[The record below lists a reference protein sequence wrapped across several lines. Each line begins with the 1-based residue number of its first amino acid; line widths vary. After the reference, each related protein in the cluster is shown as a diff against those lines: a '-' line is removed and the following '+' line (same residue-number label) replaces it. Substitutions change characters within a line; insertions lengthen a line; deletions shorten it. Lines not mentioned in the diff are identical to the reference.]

1 MGMAG
6 KTIMGLNKESSQK
19 KLEKLNQQPIES
31 VDVGVDLASNGFLTS
46 TAEGLGLLVQARM
59 EVGRVNDPAEHEAD
73 AMAFDFL
80 RWQQSS
86 GEQSAPAQRQIS
98 SGQTSRS
105 TSGGTMETGGFAVD
119 GALESEIARE
129 TGRGSGLDGS
139 TRGQFEGFFGVD
151 LGGVRVHAD
160 SKAAELSRSLGAEAF
175 TVGNDVFFG
184 EGRFNSGSST
194 GMGLLAHELTHVVQ
208 QGSSSMRRVDQ
219 NSVRISRS
227 PMGNSV
233 IYRSISSSDAIKIT
247 GAGVLFKKVW
257 ELLETVKEL
266 FRSLKDEKSNS
277 QILLDSSRV
286 LRTSADATRSSLDVV
301 VKAGGGMGT
310 AITQAIPGIGLIT
323 SFMSFVDNL
332 SMKIQPLID
341 ARRTARATLVKLN
354 TKAADLPPGSPEDTK
369 VKVNISA
376 VKRLISESS
385 WKLGVLFENAALDAV
400 AIGGHIAKLT
410 VVGAPVG
417 TVMTLTAVAS
427 KIFVGIVDT
436 ARNWYAASTSKE
448 AEVKYTEAK
457 ENLEKAKEKPGDT
470 GRIDTAQKAHD
481 AAYQV
486 LVSKSTHFAMKQ
498 LLEAAFQ
505 GMRTGEDFCEPD
517 IRKLLLSYGVT
528 DAFINDT
535 EAQFRSAELER
546 RKTIEI
552 KSEVALLEAGKLL
565 EVGEPKFFLK
575 RVGGWLEAIKKG
587 AGIVWGMAKS
597 AGTAVSDSVLAGKKE
612 WAQSGEKKAG
622 GFGRIVGATAG
633 AIVGPI
639 AAGGRAVKQFF
650 SSKPP
655 PKFESDVKYEYVEK
669 EVKSAVESALVPIKE
684 KVKPGVGV
692 TDKILN
698 QALEKPYANLLARF
712 IPKDS
717 VDRRAQMNEMVT
729 LKVKDWLRGM
739 RSDGKEIDV
748 LLTKITFTKT
758 SIKISLALKKNMARS
773 EIAKVISKAA
783 VETSVVN
790 PMHAGTGISD
800 RATRVGQMGAESS
813 PTTSQ

>member
-1 MGMAG
+1 
-6 KTIMGLNKESSQK
+6 MGLNKESSQK
-19 KLEKLNQQPIES
+19 NLEKLNQQPIES
-31 VDVGVDLASNGFLTS
+31 VDVGIDLASNGFLTS
-46 TAEGLGLLVQARM
+46 TVEGLGLLVQARM

-73 AMAFDFL
+73 AIALDFL

-86 GEQSAPAQRQIS
+86 GEQSAPTQQQIS

-119 GALESEIARE
+119 GALESEIAQE
-129 TGRGSGLDGS
+129 TGRGSGLDHS
-139 TRGQFEGFFGVD
+139 TRGQFEGYFGVD

-160 SKAAELSRSLGAEAF
+160 NKAAELSRSLGAEAF

-184 EGRFNSGSST
+184 EGRFNSGSSS
-194 GMGLLAHELTHVVQ
+194 GMGLLAHELAHVVQ
-208 QGSSSMRRVDQ
+208 QGSSPMRRVDQ

-227 PMGNSV
+227 PVGNAV
-233 IYRSISSSDAIKIT
+233 IYRKISSSDAIKIT
-247 GAGVLFKKVW
+247 GAGVLFKKVG
-257 ELLETVKEL
+257 ELLQSCNEL
-266 FRSLKDEKSNS
+266 YTSLKDEKSNS

-301 VKAGGGMGT
+301 VKAGGGMGG

-323 SFMSFVDNL
+323 SFMSLVDNL
-332 SMKIQPLID
+332 LIKIQPLIN
-341 ARRTARATLVKLN
+341 ARRTARATLVELN
-354 TKAADLPPGSPEDTK
+354 KKTADLPPGSPEHTK

-417 TVMTLTAVAS
+417 TVITLAAVAS
-427 KIFVGIVDT
+427 KMFVGAVDT
-436 ARNWYAASTSKE
+436 VRNWHAASTSKE
-448 AEVKYTEAK
+448 AEVAYDKAEEELGKLKDSKDTLAI
-457 ENLEKAKEKPGDT
+457 EKF
-470 GRIDTAQKAHD
+470 QKD
-481 AAYQV
+481 RDDAYQV
-486 LVSKSTHFAMKQ
+486 LVSKSTRFAMEQ
-498 LLEAAFQ
+498 LLVAAFQ
-505 GMRTGEDFCEPD
+505 GMRAGEDFCEPG

-535 EAQFRSAELER
+535 EAQFRSAKLEDR
-546 RKTIEI
+546 EKIKI
-552 KSEVALLEAGKLL
+552 KSEVALLEVGKLL
-565 EVGEPKFFLK
+565 EVGEPKFILE
-575 RVGGWLEAIKKG
+575 RVEGWLKAIG
-587 AGIVWGMAKS
+587 EGVGIAWGMAKS
-597 AGTAVSDSVLAGKKE
+597 AGTAVSASVLAGKERGAQVGKE
-612 WAQSGEKKAG
+612 KAG
-622 GFGRIVGATAG
+622 SFGRIVGATTG

-639 AAGGRAVKQFF
+639 AAGGRAVKEFF

-655 PKFESDVKYEYVEK
+655 PKFESDVEYEYVEK
-669 EVKSAVESALVPIKE
+669 EVKSAVESALVPIKT

-758 SIKISLALKKNMARS
+758 SIKILLALKKDRARS
-773 EIAKVISKAA
+773 EIAIVPSKAA

-790 PMHAGTGISD
+790 PMHADTGISD
-800 RATRVGQMGAESS
+800 RATRVGQMGAKSS